1 MKTIDKRMLWFLDV
15 FVFILALLLDQITKS
30 IARKSLAVGEAADV
44 IPGVFQ
50 FLHVENKGA
59 SWGMFQ
65 GGSVVFII
73 HAFIVSIGLTVF
85 ISRIPGKTRF
95 IRLHLS
101 LSLIIAGAIGNVID
115 RIQKG
120 SVTDFFY
127 AQFINFPV
135 FNVAD
140 IFIVCSTA
148 WLMIMILFIYKDEEL
163 DFMGGNKKKSK
174 TSEKDKKSG
183 KEEK

>member
-30 IARKSLAVGEAADV
+30 IARKSLAVGEATDV

-50 FLHVENKGA
+50 FLHVENAGA

-73 HAFIVSIGLTVF
+73 LALIVSIGIAVF
-85 ISRIPGKTRF
+85 ITRIPGKTKF

-101 LSLIIAGAIGNVID
+101 LSLIAAGAIGNVID

-120 SVTDFFY
+120 TVTDFFY

-148 WLMIMILFIYKDEEL
+148 WLMIMVLFVYKEEEL
-163 DFMGGNKKKSK
+163 DFMGSKKKSK
-174 TSEKDKKSG
+174 ASE

>member
-15 FVFILALLLDQITKS
+15 FVFILALLLDQITKGV
-30 IARKSLAVGEAADV
+30 ARKSLAVGEAVDV

-65 GGSVVFII
+65 GASVVFII
-73 HAFIVSIGLTVF
+73 LAIIVSIGLTVF
-85 ISRIPGKTRF
+85 ITKIPGKTKF

-148 WLMIMILFIYKDEEL
+148 WLMIMVLFVYKDEEL
-163 DFMGGNKKKSK
+163 SFMDGKKKDK
-174 TSEKDKKSG
+174 TSGKGEKSE